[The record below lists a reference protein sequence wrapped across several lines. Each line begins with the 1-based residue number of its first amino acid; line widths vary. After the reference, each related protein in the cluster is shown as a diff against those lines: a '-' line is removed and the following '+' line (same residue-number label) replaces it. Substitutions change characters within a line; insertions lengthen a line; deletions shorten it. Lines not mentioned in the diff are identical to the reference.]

1 MAASCIMKQL
11 REKHVSSEI
20 SKCLWSPKMDLIA
33 IANVQGQVCLHRMSW
48 QQVWVLNPPTENEK
62 VTALAWR
69 PDSNVLAIGYSSG
82 KVLLT
87 NIEDSKTIHELDL
100 KEEVSFLSWNKYTNL
115 DGVSGT
121 KQETQENDNSVC
133 YLNYY
138 GYAPN
143 VRLLYKYHFA
153 VIVYIISIL
162 YKYFNFQDPWTPYAY
177 PLPPL
182 GKTFGETGT
191 QNHDDMWQE
200 PRLLQ
205 DQNDLNVLSIG
216 TVFCVLHLYAYG
228 LFHITTVN
236 IKETYPSAKRIVNI
250 SPSSMLNF
258 FSVIF
263 ERENNSDSERLLTQ
277 VTINT
282 SVISSRHKE
291 LRSLAQKYGQIH
303 SLMAYIGHTL
313 TLIEDAWEST
323 LIEMD
328 SKLASYAASV
338 PEGGVSADFLDL
350 LTFGHCSAEFEIFLT
365 NKLSEKN
372 LKKLRLS
379 IEICYSMMQRLV
391 VKHLQQVSITLVFIL
406 SQIEGMSKR
415 ENEYGTLGVKTSEVT
430 KAMSCVGS
438 FLLKSSEMLQAI
450 ESSMR
455 DFRIFVRWIS
465 SVHLR
470 LLREHLPLEVTR
482 MSQQDIT
489 NLLNFLNDSF
499 EEVVTG
505 PDGEKRTHFRL
516 EKAGQYLKKEEL
528 KCLPNYDSTPF
539 SKLLK
544 SNPTLASHRLIFTHN
559 PKTSLMQEHEYLT
572 ESLKAM
578 GAQPSISISASVE
591 LGPCISVSRIVPGKS
606 YALSQI
612 ASQDGS
618 VLGAFVPA
626 IRQSQLFLLEWCS
639 VSSELKSGDFYVSG
653 TEMSGGMQFG
663 MMDTQFY
670 SSEVLSLLLFDKTSP
685 RNPSFAQ
692 TLVQHLRAELT
703 VVPVNF
709 DKLRAGNARST
720 LKICEKNTLFIT
732 GLQKL
737 GKKNSSNHVLE
748 ISLEVMVL
756 YTVYND
762 QVFMNVDIIPQ
773 ILVGLWYACMAYV
786 TTNRI
791 SVNSGSNP
799 REKLC
804 NRMYHQLA
812 NLTDYSLIDRL
823 LDLNGMWFILLYQFM
838 QESKLV
844 SSTFKFFDELTFGIR
859 KKINQRK
866 LAK

>member
-121 KQETQENDNSVC
+121 KQETQE
-133 YLNYY
+133 
-138 GYAPN
+138 
-143 VRLLYKYHFA
+143 
-153 VIVYIISIL
+153 
-162 YKYFNFQDPWTPYAY
+162 DPWTPYAY

-236 IKETYPSAKRIVNI
+236 IKETYPSAKQIVNI

-516 EKAGQYLKKEEL
+516 EKAGQFLKKEEL

-544 SNPTLASHRLIFTHN
+544 ANPTLASHRLIFTHN

-626 IRQSQLFLLEWCS
+626 IRQSQLLLLEWCS
-639 VSSELKSGDFYVSG
+639 VSSELKSGDFHVSG

-709 DKLRAGNARST
+709 DTVISEVEGASFDLSIMPDTIAMRR
-720 LKICEKNTLFIT
+720 LET
-732 GLQKL
+732 GLAATIAVSGPRKVAAVI
-737 GKKNSSNHVLE
+737 GENRRRIRIYEMEAEDDDDDDDDDTKNESVVNA
-748 ISLEVMVL
+748 
-756 YTVYND
+756 T
-762 QVFMNVDIIPQ
+762 
-773 ILVGLWYACMAYV
+773 G
-786 TTNRI
+786 TT
-791 SVNSGSNP
+791 
-799 REKLC
+799 
-804 NRMYHQLA
+804 
-812 NLTDYSLIDRL
+812 
-823 LDLNGMWFILLYQFM
+823 
-838 QESKLV
+838 
-844 SSTFKFFDELTFGIR
+844 DEMSDTL
-859 KKINQRK
+859 
-866 LAK
+866 